1 MLDEDDQQFIEGL
14 RRFKPLLMDEGHYRN
29 FQTIADV
36 APARSRLDAL
46 LDMVK
51 VFMASFPIIRE
62 SLRKTFNTA
71 TMQFAINGKFEP
83 TSLKAEDLERILAH
97 GFKLPVI
104 DVPIKIQPFA
114 ERWWNQ
120 LTEELQPLAGK
131 SIDPRFIEGLH
142 LEMRA

>member
-1 MLDEDDQQFIEGL
+1 
-14 RRFKPLLMDEGHYRN
+14 
-29 FQTIADV
+29 
-36 APARSRLDAL
+36 
-46 LDMVK
+46 
-51 VFMASFPIIRE
+51 MASFPLIRE

-83 TSLKAEDLERILAH
+83 TPLKAEDLERILAH

-114 ERWWNQ
+114 ERWWTQ

-142 LEMRA
+142 LEMRT